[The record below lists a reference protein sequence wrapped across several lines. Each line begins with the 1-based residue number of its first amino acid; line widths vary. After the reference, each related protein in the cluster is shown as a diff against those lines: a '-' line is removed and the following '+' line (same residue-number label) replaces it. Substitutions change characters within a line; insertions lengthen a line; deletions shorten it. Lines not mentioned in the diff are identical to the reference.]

1 MAKIKPR
8 LIQNIFEARY
18 ERGYRYL
25 DRCGDAMV
33 ILEEA
38 LPNISKNSIWMP
50 EEMRPQG
57 ARMKCPDMDLTL
69 VFDAYR
75 LCLDQNPAGV
85 DCPFEDIS
93 KYAFDTVISKFDI
106 RKTTRLGNRR
116 RYILPTDSIE
126 DAEALSVKKAP
137 LDNWPP
143 RSSGQMTPR
152 SYDLTSVLENK
163 ERSEGLRFSISP
175 TFKID
180 APLALDPRLTMAPR
194 LLKEGQREALI
205 GQLKRKKQRERDPL
219 AGLSI
224 DVDYWWLNPEETA
237 IEEFLDI
244 SEKQIEESTKAFLEK

>member
-1 MAKIKPR
+1 
-8 LIQNIFEARY
+8 
-18 ERGYRYL
+18 
-25 DRCGDAMV
+25 
-33 ILEEA
+33 
-38 LPNISKNSIWMP
+38 
-50 EEMRPQG
+50 
-57 ARMKCPDMDLTL
+57 
-69 VFDAYR
+69 
-75 LCLDQNPAGV
+75 
-85 DCPFEDIS
+85 
-93 KYAFDTVISKFDI
+93 
-106 RKTTRLGNRR
+106 
-116 RYILPTDSIE
+116 
-126 DAEALSVKKAP
+126 
-137 LDNWPP
+137 
-143 RSSGQMTPR
+143 MTPR